1 MNKNEAKE
9 LMDKYLSGTA
19 TTEEKV
25 LFERLYNKVLK
36 KRLQNGEQL
45 DYTALKEA
53 LDKRLSTPVRR
64 PVFKRFVP
72 YAAAASI
79 ALCIAVATAV
89 YLSTKPQTAYVQN
102 DIAPGGNKA
111 TLTLADGRTI
121 DLDEAQTG
129 IIIGDDNIA
138 YSDGS
143 SLELWGSSY
152 GQSDGSGK
160 LLTMTTPKGGQYQI
174 TLPDGTKVWLNA
186 ASSLTY
192 PASFASLKERR
203 VILTGEGYFE
213 VAPNKTVPFRVE
225 TPNQE
230 IEVVGTHFNVN
241 SYLDEP
247 LERTTLMEGA
257 VKVTKGNS
265 SRLLK
270 PGQEAMI
277 KESIQLIDADLSA
290 ALAWKNGEFVF
301 NDESL
306 ESIMRKVA
314 RWYDVEV
321 VYDGVDIHE
330 EYGGGVSRYDH
341 VSKVLKKLELTGGI
355 HFKIE
360 GRRITAMK

>member
-1 MNKNEAKE
+1 MKKNEAME
-9 LMDKYLSGTA
+9 LMDKYLGGNA
-19 TTEEKV
+19 TPEEKV
-25 LFERLYNKVLK
+25 LFERLYNRVLK
-36 KRLQNGEQL
+36 KRLQDGNQL
-45 DYTALKEA
+45 DYTALKAA
-53 LDKRLSTPVRR
+53 LDKKLVEPDRKPVAKRLS
-64 PVFKRFVP
+64 P
-72 YAAAASI
+72 YTVAASI
-79 ALCIAVATAV
+79 ALFIIAATAA
-89 YLSTKPQTAYVQN
+89 YMFTKPEQHTEYTQT

-111 TLTLADGRTI
+111 TLTLTDGRTI
-121 DLDEAQTG
+121 ELSEAQSG
-129 IIIGDDNIA
+129 IIIDGKRIT
-138 YSDGS
+138 YSDAS
-143 SLELWGSSY
+143 AEIADLQPNSVN
-152 GQSDGSGK
+152 K
-160 LLTMTTPKGGQYQI
+160 LVLNTPKGGQYQV

-213 VAPNKTVPFRVE
+213 VAPDKAVPFRVE

-241 SYLDEP
+241 SYSDEP
-247 LERTTLMEGA
+247 LEKTTLMEGA

-270 PGQEAMI
+270 PGQEAAI
-277 KESIQLIDADLSA
+277 KESIHVVDVDVSA
-290 ALAWKNGEFVF
+290 TLAWKNGEFVF
-301 NDESL
+301 NDEPL

-321 VYDGVDIHE
+321 VYDGVDIYE
-330 EYGGGVSRYDH
+330 EYGGSVSRYDN